1 MAAVAVAGVASA
13 QATITGAFNLDMA
26 NSTTNASKTI
36 GMGDATITFGA
47 TEDLGGGMS
56 VAVSSTIQTAGG
68 RNTDTYTNGYSMSIG
83 GGSAGK
89 LTLSNYL
96 DGSNLLSVG
105 VSAAN
110 DMADAAGGYTAK
122 TRLAYDLPAM
132 IEGLSAQIRWDN
144 ASATLSTAN
153 SSTAVAA
160 PEAAGALSS
169 FATTKY
175 SITYATGPMSVNVM
189 GSNAASSSKI
199 YTGTFDAG
207 VAKFAASSTTGQ
219 TEYTVSAPV
228 GDLSV
233 GLHMLSGNNKATGM
247 TASYALSKRTSVRYS
262 YVNQTAKGSTNTAGA
277 LGTNYRLR
285 LAHSF

>member
-144 ASATLSTAN
+144 TSATLATSN
-153 SSTAVAA
+153 SSAAVAS
-160 PEAAGALSS
+160 PETAGALSS
-169 FATTKY
+169 FSTTKY
-175 SITYATGPMSVNVM
+175 SITYATGPMSINVA
-189 GSNAASSSKI
+189 GSNAAGAAKI

-219 TEYTVSAPV
+219 TEYTVTAPV
-228 GDLSV
+228 GGLDV
-233 GLHMLSGNNKATGM
+233 GFHMLSGNNKATGM

-262 YVNQTAKGSTNTAGA
+262 YVNQTTKASANTAGA